1 MANFLG
7 LSYFQVSRER
17 ENLGNLQK
25 EVFCIFVFLCWYC
38 SAPQKQNSGL
48 WVHGFKNNNF
58 QSKFNGT
65 LMFANEALQYSLYN
79 THGQHDQGKAEIKDE
94 TNAQKV
100 VTVLGINCEWMITK
114 L

>member
-1 MANFLG
+1 
-7 LSYFQVSRER
+7 
-17 ENLGNLQK
+17 
-25 EVFCIFVFLCWYC
+25 
-38 SAPQKQNSGL
+38 
-48 WVHGFKNNNF
+48 
-58 QSKFNGT
+58 
-65 LMFANEALQYSLYN
+65 MFANEALQYSLYN